1 MSHTILA
8 VNTHHIGKIVKID
21 AFLEVFV
28 QIKGAHRVQR
38 LILHKNQPKGCLK
51 WHFDF
56 VWENLFPENPAILR
70 NPLALYLLIWKLGS
84 FVIPIDFFILPNFV
98 LFIYN

>member
-1 MSHTILA
+1 MKDINTFIISKLFLYFPAYQCCFHITFIVTFLIVSHTILA

-51 WHFDF
+51 
-56 VWENLFPENPAILR
+56 
-70 NPLALYLLIWKLGS
+70 
-84 FVIPIDFFILPNFV
+84 
-98 LFIYN
+98 

>member
-51 WHFDF
+51 
-56 VWENLFPENPAILR
+56 
-70 NPLALYLLIWKLGS
+70 
-84 FVIPIDFFILPNFV
+84 
-98 LFIYN
+98 